1 MRKFSRFIFL
11 LAVLCASILPAGA
24 QVQSEWLNGNLRYYD
39 AASGET
45 VDVVAPVKWVEDF
58 LWMAATYTN
67 SATSSTPSPIT
78 FAAVNSGSLV
88 VASATDGVATLTTG
102 VADDDDLD
110 LASELT
116 FVAAR
121 NCSAEARIRLAT
133 TVCGFNFGF
142 SDATGEAADLIAMT
156 FATGTLTTT
165 ASDAAL
171 IYADS
176 DATTD
181 VFRAAA
187 VAADVDGASITST
200 ITQDTN
206 YHIYR
211 VDINEDGD
219 CSFWIDGKLIGTQA
233 AGITTTV
240 PLCVYIGLIKRDGA
254 AGAAIAYVDY
264 IKAWQSR

>member
-1 MRKFSRFIFL
+1 MRTLLRNIFL
-11 LAVLCASILPAGA
+11 LAVLCAAILPAGA
-24 QVQSEWLNGNLRYYD
+24 DIQSEWLNGNLRFYD
-39 AASGET
+39 ATTSET
-45 VDVVAPVKWVEDF
+45 VDVVAPVKLVEDF
-58 LWMAATYTN
+58 LWAAGTYIT
-67 SATSSTPSPIT
+67 APTPSFVT

-88 VASATDGVATLTTG
+88 IAAATDGVATLTTG

-200 ITQDTN
+200 VTQDTN

-233 AGITTTV
+233 AGITTTD